1 MVPESEADMSTR
13 ASLGG
18 SAAVLTAL
26 TIALG
31 FTFVVPVEVA
41 AARPEATPPILVT
54 LWFDTEDY
62 VLPQSDDA
70 AKRLAEILT
79 KLGVRATFK
88 IVGEK
93 ARVLEQRGRT
103 DVIEALRAH
112 EIGYHTDMHSRP
124 PTPATYL
131 QHAGWEDGIAEFLRR
146 EAAGA
151 KDVERILGRPLT
163 AYGQPGSSWA
173 PQAYPALRRM
183 GIPLYLDEADHVG
196 LDDQPFYYGGMLNV
210 FRMRST
216 LARMELRG
224 GTSLE
229 EGKAAFLAA
238 ADRVRAKGGGTVSV
252 YYHPCEWVHQRFWD
266 AVNFSDGA
274 NPPREGWKKPGVRP
288 SAETGQAFADFE
300 RFIAFVKA
308 QPGVRFV
315 TASELV
321 QLYADRALGGDF
333 TRDDLAVVAR
343 AVQGEQTFLR
353 RDGYSLSVADMF
365 SLLVQALAAY
375 SKEGALPSSLRLR
388 VLDGPAEAFTP
399 ASAGGQGPRGGAGA
413 DRFAWEAFARA
424 TEQVARF
431 VDEEGRVPAEVWIGA
446 RNVSPSDYLAMLG
459 TTVESLLATGRPPE
473 EVAHRAATFI
483 ADRYVSADTP
493 DLWSWPI
500 FPKGFHAPHI
510 MQLARLQAWTLKPAV
525 LGAGN

>member
-1 MVPESEADMSTR
+1 MSKR
-13 ASLGG
+13 AAFDS
-18 SAAVLTAL
+18 SVAVLTAL
-26 TIALG
+26 AFGLG
-31 FTFVVPVEVA
+31 FTLVVPCGA
-41 AARPEATPPILVT
+41 AADGVGATPPVLVT

-93 ARVLEQRGRT
+93 ARVLEQRGRI
-103 DVIEALRAH
+103 DVIQALRAH

-163 AYGQPGSSWA
+163 AYGQPGASWA

-183 GIPLYLDEADHVG
+183 GIPMYLDEADHVG
-196 LDDQPFYYGGMLNV
+196 LDDQPFHYGGMLNV

-216 LARMELRG
+216 LARMELSG

-229 EGKAAFLAA
+229 EGKAEFAA
-238 ADRVRAKGGGTVSV
+238 VADRVRAKGGGTVSV
-252 YYHPCEWVHQRFWD
+252 YYHPCEWVHERFWD

-274 NPPREGWKKPGVRP
+274 NPPREAWRKPGVRP
-288 SAETGQAFADFE
+288 AAETEQAFADFE

-315 TASELV
+315 TASELA
-321 QLYADRALGGDF
+321 QLYADRALEREF
-333 TRDDLAVVAR
+333 TRDDLVSVAR

-365 SLLVQALAAY
+365 SLLVQALATHAR
-375 SKEGALPSSLRLR
+375 EGALPASLRLR
-388 VLDGPAEAFTP
+388 VLDGPAEAFEP
-399 ASAGGQGPRGGAGA
+399 AIGSGQGQGDAAGGAA
-413 DRFAWEAFARA
+413 FAWEAFARA
-424 TEQVARF
+424 TAEVARF
-431 VDEEGRVPAEVWIGA
+431 TEDEKRVPAEVWVGA
-446 RNVSPSDYLAMLG
+446 RNVSPSEYLAMLG
-459 TTVESLLATGRPPE
+459 AVVESLAATGRPPAE
-473 EVAHRAATFI
+473 IARRSAAFT
-483 ADRYVSADTP
+483 ADRHVAADAP
-493 DLWSWPI
+493 GLWSWPI
-500 FPKGFHAPHI
+500 FPKGFHAPRI

-525 LGAGN
+525 LAPGGGSRPQTS

>member
-1 MVPESEADMSTR
+1 MFAALVLA
-13 ASLGG
+13 GG
-18 SAAVLTAL
+18 IGIAPAL
-26 TIALG
+26 AQAPTV
-31 FTFVVPVEVA
+31 F
-41 AARPEATPPILVT
+41 VT

-88 IVGEK
+88 MVGEK
-93 ARVLEQRGRT
+93 ARVLQQRGRT

-112 EIGYHTDMHSRP
+112 EIGYHTDTHSRP

-151 KDVERILGRPLT
+151 KDVERILGRPLA

-173 PQAYPALRRM
+173 PQAYPALRAM

-224 GTSLE
+224 GASLE
-229 EGKAAFLAA
+229 EGKAEFAA
-238 ADRVRAKGGGTVSV
+238 VADRVRAGGGGTVSV
-252 YYHPCEWVHQRFWD
+252 YYHPCEWVHARFWD
-266 AVNFSDGA
+266 AVNFSGGA
-274 NPPREGWKKPGVRP
+274 NPPREAWKQPPLRP
-288 SAETGQAFADFE
+288 TAETEQAFADFE
-300 RFIAFVKA
+300 RFVAFVKA

-321 QLYADRALGGDF
+321 ELYADRAVARDF
-333 TRDDLAVVAR
+333 GRDDLLAVAR

-353 RDGYSLSVADMF
+353 RDGYALSVADMF
-365 SLLVQALAAY
+365 SLLVQAAAAFGAR
-375 SKEGALPSSLRLR
+375 GALPSSLRLQA
-388 VLDGPAEAFTP
+388 LDGPADAFVPTGGSGEAAMP
-399 ASAGGQGPRGGAGA
+399 
-413 DRFAWEAFARA
+413 WEAFVRA
-424 TEQVARF
+424 TADVERFAR
-431 VDEEGRVPAEVWIGA
+431 DRKRVPTEVWVGA
-446 RNVSPSDYLAMLG
+446 ENLSPSDYLSMLG
-459 TTVESLLATGRPPE
+459 ASVETLVTTGRAPAS
-473 EVAHRAATFI
+473 VRRRSGTLT
-483 ADRYVSADTP
+483 ADRHVSADSP
-493 DLWSWPI
+493 GLWGWPI
-500 FPKGFHAPHI
+500 FPKGFHAPRI
-510 MQLARLQAWTLKPAV
+510 MQLARLQAWTLKPA
-525 LGAGN
+525 LLQQ

>member
-1 MVPESEADMSTR
+1 MTKR
-13 ASLGG
+13 LGL
-18 SAAVLTAL
+18 VVTAL
-26 TIALG
+26 LLAAGIGIAPTQAQAPAV
-31 FTFVVPVEVA
+31 F
-41 AARPEATPPILVT
+41 VT

-88 IVGEK
+88 MVGEK
-93 ARVLEQRGRT
+93 ARVLQQRGRT

-146 EAAGA
+146 EGAGA
-151 KDVERILGRPLT
+151 KDVERILGRPLM

-173 PQAYPALRRM
+173 PQAYPALRAM

-216 LARMELRG
+216 LARMELKG
-224 GTSLE
+224 GTSLA

-238 ADRVRAKGGGTVSV
+238 TDRVRAKGGGTVSV
-252 YYHPCEWVHQRFWD
+252 YYHPCEWVHARFWD

-274 NPPREGWKKPGVRP
+274 NPPREEWKKPDIRP
-288 SAETGQAFADFE
+288 SAETEQAFGDFE
-300 RFIAFVKA
+300 RFIAFAKS

-315 TASELV
+315 VASELAR
-321 QLYADRALGGDF
+321 LYADRALAHDF
-333 TRDDLAVVAR
+333 TRDDLLAVAR

-353 RDGYSLSVADMF
+353 RGEYALSVADMF
-365 SLLVQALAAY
+365 SLLTQAAGGFAAT
-375 SKEGALPSSLRLR
+375 GAVPSVRLR
-388 VLDGPAEAFTP
+388 ALDGPAENCTP
-399 ASAGGQGPRGGAGA
+399 TGGGKRLAGA
-413 DRFAWEAFARA
+413 DQDTLPWEAFSRA
-424 TEQVARF
+424 TGEVVRF
-431 VDEEGRVPAEVWIGA
+431 TDGAKRVPAEIWVGA
-446 RNVSPSDYLAMLG
+446 QNISPSEYLATLG
-459 TTVESLLATGRPPE
+459 GALETLIATGRPPAQ
-473 EVAHRAATFI
+473 VTRLSGTFT
-483 ADRYVSADTP
+483 ADRHVAADTP

-500 FPKGFHAPHI
+500 FPKGFHAPRI
-510 MQLARLQAWTLKPAV
+510 MQLARLQAWTLKPA
-525 LGAGN
+525 LLQMP

>member
-1 MVPESEADMSTR
+1 MTVLVLAAGIRIVP
-13 ASLGG
+13 
-18 SAAVLTAL
+18 AL
-26 TIALG
+26 AQAPT
-31 FTFVVPVEVA
+31 V
-41 AARPEATPPILVT
+41 LVT

-79 KLGVRATFK
+79 RLGVRATFK
-88 IVGEK
+88 MVGEK

-131 QHAGWEDGIAEFLRR
+131 QNAGWDDGIAEFLRR

-151 KDVERILGRPLT
+151 KDVERILGRPLA

-173 PQAYPALRRM
+173 PQAYPALRKM

-216 LARMELRG
+216 LARAELRG
-224 GTSLE
+224 GASLE
-229 EGKAAFLAA
+229 EGKAAFRAA

-252 YYHPCEWVHQRFWD
+252 YYHPCEWVHARFWD
-266 AVNFSDGA
+266 AVNFADGA
-274 NPPREGWKKPGVRP
+274 NPPREAWKPPAVRP
-288 SAETGQAFADFE
+288 AAETEQAFADFE
-300 RFIAFVKA
+300 RFVAFVKA

-321 QLYADRALGGDF
+321 QAYADRARGREFG
-333 TRDDLAVVAR
+333 RDELLAIAR

-353 RDGYSLSVADMF
+353 RDGYTLSAADTF
-365 SLLVQALAAY
+365 SLLAQAASAFVR
-375 SKEGALPSSLRLR
+375 EGALPASVQVRP
-388 VLDGPAEAFTP
+388 LDGPADVYRAPLGGARTP
-399 ASAGGQGPRGGAGA
+399 AGGANTEDAGGSRPPVP
-413 DRFAWEAFARA
+413 WEAFART
-424 TEQVARF
+424 TEDVARF
-431 VDEEGRVPAEVWIGA
+431 IEAAGRVPTEVWVGA
-446 RNVSPSDYLAMLG
+446 ESFSPAAYLAMLG
-459 TTVESLLATGRPPE
+459 ASVEAIVATGRPPAGVE
-473 EVAHRAATFI
+473 RREGRFT
-483 ADRYVSADTP
+483 ADRDVAADTP
-493 DLWSWPI
+493 ALWSWPI
-500 FPKGFHAPHI
+500 FPKGFHAPRI

-525 LGAGN
+525 LH